1 MPWGVVSVL
10 FGLHLLTISM
20 IGLRFVTP
28 LSTEAKLVRH
38 TIQLTPR
45 LSEPP
50 LVTDVLV
57 EHNQHVKAG
66 APLFQSSTAAP
77 TSTPSRPMPTSSV
90 RLRVASEIDGVNTS
104 VVAIQ
109 AELALA
115 RFYGPASLRAP
126 EGETGVRAGAQESAH
141 FIPLQAT
148 TQWRV
153 RPRRTTTANW
163 RLSQTRVVAESWGRW
178 RPAD

>member
-45 LSEPP
+45 LSEPN

-66 APLFQSSTAAP
+66 APLFQFDRRPYEYKAHADEQCAP
-77 TSTPSRPMPTSSV
+77 ARRLRDRRRQHQRSGDPGRARSGPFLRTSKPSR
-90 RLRVASEIDGVNTS
+90 A
-104 VVAIQ
+104 
-109 AELALA
+109 
-115 RFYGPASLRAP
+115 
-126 EGETGVRAGAQESAH
+126 
-141 FIPLQAT
+141 
-148 TQWRV
+148 
-153 RPRRTTTANW
+153 
-163 RLSQTRVVAESWGRW
+163 
-178 RPAD
+178 